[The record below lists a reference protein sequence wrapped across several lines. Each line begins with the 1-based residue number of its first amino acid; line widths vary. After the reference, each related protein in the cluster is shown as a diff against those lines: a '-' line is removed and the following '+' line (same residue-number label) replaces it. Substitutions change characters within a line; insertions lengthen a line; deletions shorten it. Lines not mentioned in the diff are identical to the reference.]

1 MTGAIK
7 IGTALLV
14 FVVTVFASQ
23 ADAKELDKTAHPDD
37 CLAAPNSSA
46 PQGSQWR
53 YRLERGTH
61 RKCWYLRDSGKA
73 AQKAAPSEKTDTR
86 LPTTSVQA
94 PPTTSN
100 VASPSGNALAAPG
113 PLSLEAGSQTAKPNQ
128 NAGPENTS
136 STHTRVPQS
145 SIPSVPRVKKVA
157 PAPPSPTDKGA
168 TDPLA
173 TSSTRDAASAS
184 PNSHGEESSPALRA
198 APTSNGESHDT
209 VSDAS
214 SEQPSPPSASSSQK
228 LAPTP
233 YLQLSMPTGS
243 STESLQEQ
251 RTPPVSSSPG
261 NALAAPVPMSSE
273 SETPRAKPSQNAKP
287 DETSAIRR
295 TPIPQSSIPSM
306 PRVQETTTVPALP
319 TDNGEADPAT
329 TSSIRDAALGSLDK
343 ASNPHAAESIPALN
357 AAPASSAASHD
368 TISEFSPGNTN
379 TPSQSSSEK
388 FAPTPHIT
396 LQSSA
401 PTGNSTER
409 RVGEE
414 QAPAASPDT
423 SISAISPSSE
433 ADTQASEPA
442 RKAERADRPR
452 VAAML
457 NGRKE
462 FATTLGE
469 VDLQKLIA
477 IALTAVAGLVAVGML
492 TRAALLDRAARRKRI
507 AEAATETTDSYYD
520 REFYRKLREDNV
532 AQSP

>member
-1 MTGAIK
+1 MTGAIQAA
-7 IGTALLV
+7 TALLV

-23 ADAKELDKTAHPDD
+23 ADAKELDKAAHPDD

-145 SIPSVPRVKKVA
+145 SIPSVSRVKKVA

-168 TDPLA
+168 ADPTA
-173 TSSTRDAASAS
+173 MSSIRDTAS
-184 PNSHGEESSPALRA
+184 PSKASNSHGEESAPALRA
-198 APTSNGESHDT
+198 APMSNGEGHDT
-209 VSDAS
+209 VSDTS
-214 SEQPSPPSASSSQK
+214 SEQPSPPSASGSQK

-243 STESLQEQ
+243 STESVQEQ
-251 RTPPVSSSPG
+251 HTPPVSSSSG

-273 SETPRAKPSQNAKP
+273 SGTQGAKPIQNAEP
-287 DETSAIRR
+287 DETSAIGR
-295 TPIPQSSIPSM
+295 TPIPQSSIPSI

-319 TDNGEADPAT
+319 TDNGAADPAT
-329 TSSIRDAALGSLDK
+329 TSSIRDAAPASLNK

-357 AAPASSAASHD
+357 APPVSSAASHD

-414 QAPAASPDT
+414 QAPAASPET
-423 SISAISPSSE
+423 STSAISPLSG
-433 ADTQASEPA
+433 T
-442 RKAERADRPR
+442 
-452 VAAML
+452 
-457 NGRKE
+457 
-462 FATTLGE
+462 
-469 VDLQKLIA
+469 
-477 IALTAVAGLVAVGML
+477 
-492 TRAALLDRAARRKRI
+492 
-507 AEAATETTDSYYD
+507 
-520 REFYRKLREDNV
+520 
-532 AQSP
+532 